1 MPLHCTSRVQ
11 LEGRNREKVMEEMA
25 EKLPKRDAMMMKDL
39 TGHDDQM
46 AATMA
51 DTAAAGKVYR
61 SDLAPCMDRACTPH
75 IPARTCHAYSAC
87 YVPCQAAWKSAE
99 NVGTGWEAAAPLA
112 PKDGFCNERYRCRTM
127 ASFDM
132 GDRDDFEKL
141 FCGDEEEPAGERLTL
156 AFKGINDD
164 HCQVVYYSLL
174 TTHYSLLT
182 AHDPLLAPAPYRSS
196 PICLRTSAACARA
209 CGSTTT
215 RSATKCALV
224 SSTYV
229 GGFEQYAARST

>member
-1 MPLHCTSRVQ
+1 
-11 LEGRNREKVMEEMA
+11 MEMMKQMA
-25 EKLPKRDAMMMKDL
+25 EDAPSRDGMLMKDL

-61 SDLAPCMDRACTPH
+61 SSLAPCMDRACTPH
-75 IPARTCHAYSAC
+75 VPARTCHARLR
-87 YVPCQAAWKSAE
+87 QAAWKSAA
-99 NVGTGWEAAAPLA
+99 NVGMEWEAAAPLA
-112 PKDGFCNERYRCRTM
+112 PKDGFYNERYRCNTM

-164 HCQVVYYSLL
+164 HCEVVY
-174 TTHYSLLT
+174 
-182 AHDPLLAPAPYRSS
+182 
-196 PICLRTSAACARA
+196 
-209 CGSTTT
+209 
-215 RSATKCALV
+215 
-224 SSTYV
+224 
-229 GGFEQYAARST
+229 

>member
-112 PKDGFCNERYRCRTM
+112 PKDGFYNERYRCRTM

-182 AHDPLLAPAPYRSS
+182 THCSRPTTCSGALQIIADLLKDER
-196 PICLRTSAACARA
+196 CLCKSLWLNDNQIRHEVRLS
-209 CGSTTT
+209 
-215 RSATKCALV
+215 
-224 SSTYV
+224 
-229 GGFEQYAARST
+229 EQYVRRRL